1 MNIGSNRNSLGRAGL
16 SSIESLAVRQS
27 ADLNSARME
36 RLRGVQRDDIDSAGR
51 KFEQLFAGLMTK
63 ELRQGLEGF
72 FGGGPGADTFAA
84 WMDEHLG
91 RQIAD
96 QELLGIAKI
105 LREQNARDA
114 AVAAE
119 GVAADGT
126 SAEQQSAAAAPQGAT
141 EEAQA

>member
-1 MNIGSNRNSLGRAGL
+1 MNIGSADNSLGRAGL
-16 SSIESLAVRQS
+16 SSIESLAVRQ
-27 ADLNSARME
+27 AGDLNSARMDG
-36 RLRGVQRDDIDSAGR
+36 LRGLQRDDIDSAGR

-63 ELRQGLEGF
+63 ELRKGLKGF
-72 FGGGPGADTFAA
+72 FGEGPGADTFTA

-119 GVAADGT
+119 GIAAEGPD
-126 SAEQQSAAAAPQGAT
+126 AEGQANAAAQQGAT
-141 EEAQA
+141 EESRG

>member
-1 MNIGSNRNSLGRAGL
+1 MNIGSNQNSLGRAGL

-27 ADLNSARME
+27 ADLNSARLENM
-36 RLRGVQRDDIDSAGR
+36 RGVERDDIDSAGR

-114 AVAAE
+114 AVAAD
-119 GVAADGT
+119 GIAADDSNG
-126 SAEQQSAAAAPQGAT
+126 EQRANAAAQQGAT
-141 EEAQA
+141 EESQA

>member
-1 MNIGSNRNSLGRAGL
+1 MNIGSTQNPLSRAGL
-16 SSIESLAVRQS
+16 SSIESMAVRQS
-27 ADLNSARME
+27 VDLNNARMD

-63 ELRQGLEGF
+63 ELRNGLEGF
-72 FGGGPGADTFAA
+72 FGEGPGADTFAA

-105 LREQNARDA
+105 LREQNARDE

-119 GVAADGT
+119 GFAAQEP
-126 SAEQQSAAAAPQGAT
+126 SAEEQVDAAAQQGAT
-141 EEAQA
+141 EESRA

>member
-1 MNIGSNRNSLGRAGL
+1 MNIGSNQNSLGRAGL

-27 ADLNSARME
+27 ADLNSARMD
-36 RLRGVQRDDIDSAGR
+36 RLRGVERDDIDSAGR

-72 FGGGPGADTFAA
+72 FGEGPGADTFAA

-114 AVAAE
+114 AVATEGIAAE
-119 GVAADGT
+119 GPDAKAQTD
-126 SAEQQSAAAAPQGAT
+126 AAAQQGAT
-141 EEAQA
+141 EENQA